1 MLHLYFVPICGLLS
15 DGTDCYNAAMQIPS
29 FGHFKPEIVYRARPG
44 AYALLLNPEGLL
56 ARVHLP
62 HGYFLPGGT
71 LEDDEDLED
80 ALLREIEEE
89 IAYEARI
96 LWRLGE
102 ANQYLY
108 QATYTT
114 GVCKHS
120 VFFLAETVEALP
132 GQAEHAFDW
141 VKPTELASS
150 LLHESQRWAVET
162 FAPYLKA

>member
-1 MLHLYFVPICGLLS
+1 
-15 DGTDCYNAAMQIPS
+15 MQIPI
-29 FGHFKPEIVYRARPG
+29 FGRYEPEIAYRPRPG
-44 AYALLLNPEGLL
+44 AYALLLNPVGLL
-56 ARVHLP
+56 GRVRLP
-62 HGYFLPGGT
+62 AGFFLPGGA
-71 LEDDEDLED
+71 LEGNENPED

-89 IAYEARI
+89 TAFEARI

-108 QATYTT
+108 REGYAS

-120 VFFLAETVEALP
+120 VFYLAETVEPIA
-132 GQAEHAFDW
+132 GQAEHPIDW
-141 VKPTELASS
+141 VTPTELASS

>member
-1 MLHLYFVPICGLLS
+1 
-15 DGTDCYNAAMQIPS
+15 MQIPS
-29 FGHFKPEIVYRARPG
+29 FGRFEPEIVYRARPG
-44 AYALLLNPEGLL
+44 AYALLLNPTGLL
-56 ARVHLP
+56 ARIHLP
-62 HGYFLPGGT
+62 QGYFLPGGA
-71 LEDDEDLED
+71 LQGREDLEA

-89 IAYEARI
+89 TAYEARI

-108 QATYTT
+108 QEAYAT

-120 VFFLAETVEALP
+120 VFFLAETVDLLS
-132 GQAEHAFDW
+132 GRAEHPFDW
-141 VKPTELASS
+141 VTPTELASS